1 MKNTLIF
8 LVSLL
13 TLLLFVFLACEKN
26 EQIPVQ
32 TDDENTVITNA
43 ITNGTYDIVFD
54 RAVDSCAQCF
64 PLFGG
69 ADCCCGILLQ
79 QVQVGTTGDVDLCGT
94 WDGTDACSNT
104 MPGGSCPATY
114 SGGQSTTLDLMGIAK
129 LAFCMENDSVVCITN
144 SGTSGY
150 QIYFTCHNDNP
161 NPPQSVTPGI
171 GAGNTLCYLVDS
183 NCDVSLCQ

>member
-43 ITNGTYDIVFD
+43 ITNGTDDIVFD

-64 PLFGG
+64 PAMGG
-69 ADCCCGILLQ
+69 ADCCCGIILQ
-79 QVQVGTTGDVDLCGT
+79 QVQGGNNGDIELCGT
-94 WDGTDACSNT
+94 WDGTNSCAKT
-104 MPGGSCPATY
+104 MLGGGCPDTY
-114 SGGQSTTLDLMGIAK
+114 GGGQSANLDLLGDPK
-129 LAFCMENDSVVCITN
+129 LEFCMENDSVVCISNTG
-144 SGTSGY
+144 SDDY
-150 QIYFTCHNDNP
+150 QIYFTCHNDET
-161 NPPQSVTPGI
+161 NPPQSVTPTI
-171 GAGNTLCYLVDS
+171 AAHTTLCYYVDS
-183 NCDVSLCQ
+183 DCDVTICH

>member
-43 ITNGTYDIVFD
+43 ITNGTYDIVFE

-69 ADCCCGILLQ
+69 ADCCCGIELLQ
-79 QVQVGTTGDVDLCGT
+79 IQGGGNADIDLCGT
-94 WDGTDACSNT
+94 WDGTDNCKNT
-104 MPGGSCPATY
+104 SPGGSCPSTFG
-114 SGGQSTTLDLMGIAK
+114 GGQSATLDLMSDPK

-144 SGTSGY
+144 SGSNAY
-150 QIYFTCHNDNP
+150 QIFFTCQYDQSS
-161 NPPQSVTPGI
+161 PQSVSPTI
-171 GAGNTLCYLVDS
+171 GVGNTLCYSVNS
-183 NCDVSLCQ
+183 NCQVTLCQ